1 MKRGNS
7 WTRRKNLYP
16 SSFKLAFRFFSG
28 VSRSSGNG
36 SRKFP
41 SISNITTSC
50 RLARRN
56 LTQKRFILLGKF
68 EGTITA
74 PLSVT
79 NNPAESIF
87 RQKVAYISAKLL
99 EEGSRMFSDSKRS
112 LRISPSNL
120 LVSSVTSEHSSK
132 WCRIDVIGASY
143 GSRFVQ
149 VFFFS

>member
-28 VSRSSGNG
+28 LSRSSGNG

-74 PLSVT
+74 PPSVT

-120 LVSSVTSEHSSK
+120 LVS
-132 WCRIDVIGASY
+132 CIFCYI
-143 GSRFVQ
+143 
-149 VFFFS
+149 

>member
-1 MKRGNS
+1 LDTEK
-7 WTRRKNLYP
+7 KP
-16 SSFKLAFRFFSG
+16 LAFRFFSG
-28 VSRSSGNG
+28 LSRSSGNG

-41 SISNITTSC
+41 FISNITTSC

-68 EGTITA
+68 EGTISA

-79 NNPAESIF
+79 NNPAECIF

-120 LVSSVTSEHSSK
+120 LVSSFTSEHSSK